1 MIRAESL
8 AASRGIVHGFF
19 GREGGRSGGIYASLN
34 CGFGSSDDKA
44 VVAANRGIVAA
55 ALGVAPGPDALRTVH
70 QVHGCT
76 VARPER
82 PWSPQDAPKADA
94 MVTDRPGI
102 ALGILTADCA
112 PLLLA
117 DPNKG
122 VIGAAHAGWRG
133 ALHGV
138 AQATVA
144 AMREL
149 GADPARMIAAV
160 GPCIAQVSYEV
171 GAAFPEPFLAQD
183 PSHAGFFAPGRDGRH
198 QFDLTGY
205 VAAMLRQAGV
215 ATVERLDLD
224 TCADPQRFF
233 SYRRATHRGEPDYG
247 RQISAIALAG

>member
-1 MIRAESL
+1 MIRAENL
-8 AASRGIVHGFF
+8 IETRGIAHGFF

-44 VVAANRGIVAA
+44 AVAANRGIVAA
-55 ALGVAPGPDALRTVH
+55 ALGLAPAALRTVH
-70 QVHGCT
+70 QVHGRT

-82 PWSPQDAPKADA
+82 PWSPPDAPKADA

-117 DPNKG
+117 DPDKG
-122 VIGAAHAGWRG
+122 VIGAAHAGWKG
-133 ALHGV
+133 ALDGV

-149 GADPARMIAAV
+149 GADPTRMIAAI

-183 PSHAGFFAPGRDGRH
+183 PNHTEFFAPGRDGRH

-224 TCADPQRFF
+224 TCGDPQRFF

-247 RQISAIALAG
+247 RQISAIALTG